1 MANIDKSYQIG
12 VGEKFKQSSNTT
24 LRQNAFSLEYYDIFY
39 SLKDAQDYAT
49 SNPLSYVGQRIS
61 VVDENNNFSKLY
73 IIQDKT
79 GVLRE
84 VGENSTSLSP
94 EVIEKSDKIL
104 EITEDGKLITTLGI
118 KWNNQDLSIIGKDGK
133 VIDNVTINTLPSVA
147 KYSFEESS
155 IILGWKINKDSE
167 EIVQEIKIPLLPGI
181 YDLGDFISLDKL
193 SESSSKL
200 DFWNNRNN
208 IISKFSIEGVKG
220 GVLIN
225 NSISSDECIQLM
237 INNGLQ
243 YERSIKGKSIS
254 PWSEKDEVYVTNSS
268 INGNLF
274 FNLIPESSSQDIESA
289 FDNINKQILDKCIKY
304 GYLIKDSYDN
314 SSIKISLSKDNNY
327 IFSKLDEIDKE
338 PIYRKLILEID
349 DSSNFKILECF
360 NLNIITEEIIKSL
373 LKKKA
378 DISYVEERLKTKLD
392 IESLNWKES

>member
-84 VGENSTSLSP
+84 VGENLTSLSP

-147 KYSFEESS
+147 KYSFE
-155 IILGWKINKDSE
+155 
-167 EIVQEIKIPLLPGI
+167 V
-181 YDLGDFISLDKL
+181 
-193 SESSSKL
+193 
-200 DFWNNRNN
+200 
-208 IISKFSIEGVKG
+208 
-220 GVLIN
+220 
-225 NSISSDECIQLM
+225 
-237 INNGLQ
+237 
-243 YERSIKGKSIS
+243 
-254 PWSEKDEVYVTNSS
+254 
-268 INGNLF
+268 
-274 FNLIPESSSQDIESA
+274 
-289 FDNINKQILDKCIKY
+289 
-304 GYLIKDSYDN
+304 
-314 SSIKISLSKDNNY
+314 
-327 IFSKLDEIDKE
+327 
-338 PIYRKLILEID
+338 
-349 DSSNFKILECF
+349 
-360 NLNIITEEIIKSL
+360 
-373 LKKKA
+373 
-378 DISYVEERLKTKLD
+378 
-392 IESLNWKES
+392 

>member
-84 VGENSTSLSP
+84 VGENLTSLSP

-193 SESSSKL
+193 SESSS
-200 DFWNNRNN
+200 
-208 IISKFSIEGVKG
+208 
-220 GVLIN
+220 
-225 NSISSDECIQLM
+225 
-237 INNGLQ
+237 
-243 YERSIKGKSIS
+243 
-254 PWSEKDEVYVTNSS
+254 
-268 INGNLF
+268 
-274 FNLIPESSSQDIESA
+274 
-289 FDNINKQILDKCIKY
+289 
-304 GYLIKDSYDN
+304 
-314 SSIKISLSKDNNY
+314 
-327 IFSKLDEIDKE
+327 
-338 PIYRKLILEID
+338 
-349 DSSNFKILECF
+349 
-360 NLNIITEEIIKSL
+360 
-373 LKKKA
+373 
-378 DISYVEERLKTKLD
+378 
-392 IESLNWKES
+392 